1 MGTPFPQS
9 EDRKS
14 AESQRMQEPAKKKT
28 RVYLKFLDRH
38 RKGTCDW
45 QRQSGGE
52 KEDGKTLDLIK
63 EL

>member
-1 MGTPFPQS
+1 
-9 EDRKS
+9 
-14 AESQRMQEPAKKKT
+14 MQEPAKKKT